1 MAHEPKTPV
10 DDSDEES
17 PNGHILLA
25 GGVFLFIAGAV
36 VGSMLY
42 AFGIAGRHFDV
53 STLRSGLLTF
63 GIISLAVAV
72 GVVLMTGV
80 IRLLTIFWPRSL
92 TIWSE
97 VRLLRRA
104 KKRTLSLLNRRH
116 GMQEERA
123 RLTAKMQATYVMEK
137 ESAKVANQQAL
148 QELRGALQI
157 SMVRSCEIVFE
168 HLNRTLDQYHELI
181 AEIEASALPAIEKKD
196 LLDALSAKLNVES
209 LGQKQQSAQQMME
222 TAIWEIRFSKARMM
236 AKRKSTAAVD
246 YLQKIRQ
253 RTESHRILLKIDALI
268 RELTASA

>member
-1 MAHEPKTPV
+1 MDQEPKTTA
-10 DDSDEES
+10 DDSDDQS
-17 PNGHILLA
+17 SNGHILLA
-25 GGVFLFIAGAV
+25 GGVFLFLAGAV

-63 GIISLAVAV
+63 GVISLAVAI

-97 VRLLRRA
+97 IRMLRRA
-104 KKRTLSLLNRRH
+104 KKKTLSLLTRRH

-148 QELRGALQI
+148 QELRGALQV

-236 AKRKSTAAVD
+236 AKRKSAAAVD

>member
-1 MAHEPKTPV
+1 MAQEPKTTV
-10 DDSDEES
+10 DDSDDES
-17 PNGHILLA
+17 SNGHILLA
-25 GGVFLFIAGAV
+25 GGVFLFLAGAV

-63 GIISLAVAV
+63 GIISLAVAI

-92 TIWSE
+92 AIWSE
-97 VRLLRRA
+97 VRMLRRA
-104 KKRTLSLLNRRH
+104 KKKALSLLSRRH

-181 AEIEASALPAIEKKD
+181 AEIEASALPAVEKKD
-196 LLDALSAKLNVES
+196 LLDALSAKLNVDS

-236 AKRKSTAAVD
+236 AKRKSAAAVD